1 MLHTETPTYYT
12 ATKKYHLAFPSLEG
26 DVQAEVVIV
35 GGGFSGI
42 HTALELA
49 ENGLTDVVVLE
60 GRHLGYGGSGR
71 NGGQVMAGIGH
82 DMDAI
87 AKAVGPEGV
96 QAIFALSELGP
107 HIMRERIARYGIEA
121 DFHSGYGYM
130 AFNAR
135 QATTLRKWEAEFN
148 ALQSPHEIRYLEGQE
163 VQEIIGTDTYH
174 AALLHMGGG
183 QVHSLNLLLGEAKAV
198 TEQYGARIFEYT
210 PALEVTYGDT
220 ITVRTAKG
228 SVRAKKLVWA
238 VDSFN
243 NHMVPELHPRTINV
257 YAYNS
262 VTQPLGEELARKI
275 SPIKGAFSDIRPIID
290 YYRVT
295 PDNRLMFGSSTQCIE
310 HIPGDLKAWNRALM
324 LRIFPYLKEVRID
337 LAWGGPMAT
346 SKNLFPQIGTLAG
359 RSNAFYVQGYCGFGV
374 TPSQIICKIL
384 AEGILGGSERYQLL
398 SSIPHSDIPGKD
410 HFRRTLVS
418 LGKISHQLSGYWHGR
433 R

>member
-1 MLHTETPTYYT
+1 MLATETPTYYT
-12 ATKKYHLAFPSLEG
+12 ATKKYHLAFPSLES
-26 DVQAEVVIV
+26 DIQAEVVII

-49 ENGLTDVVVLE
+49 EQGVCDVVVLE
-60 GRHLGYGGSGR
+60 GRHLGYGGTGR

-87 AKAVGPEGV
+87 AGAVGAEGLK
-96 QAIFALSELGP
+96 AIFALSELGP
-107 HIMRERIARYGIEA
+107 QIMRERIARYDIQA

-135 QATTLRKWEAEFN
+135 QAKTLRAWEAEFK
-148 ALQSPHEIRYLEGQE
+148 ALQSPHEIRYLEGRE
-163 VQEIIGTDTYH
+163 VQEIIGSEAYH

-198 TEQYGARIFEYT
+198 TENYGARIFEYT
-210 PALEVTYGDT
+210 PALAVTYGDT
-220 ITVRTAKG
+220 IVVRTAKG
-228 SVRAKKLVWA
+228 SVRAKKLLWA

-243 NHMVPELHPRTINV
+243 NHMVPEIHPRTINV

-262 VTQPLGEELARKI
+262 VTQPLDETLARKI

-295 PDNRLMFGSSTQCIE
+295 PDNRLMFGSSTQCVE
-310 HIPGDLKAWNRALM
+310 RIPHDLKAWNRALM
-324 LRIFPYLKEVRID
+324 LRIFPYLADIQID

-346 SKNLFPQIGTLAG
+346 SKNLFPQIGTLPD
-359 RSNAFYVQGYCGFGV
+359 RPNAFYVQGYCGFGV

-384 AEGILGGSERYQLL
+384 AEGILGDSQRYRLL
-398 SSIPHSDIPGKD
+398 ASIPHSTIAGKD

-418 LGKISHQLSGYWHGR
+418 LGKISHQLSGYRHGR